1 MWRMA
6 MTLAVEVMM
15 ITASTSMKLPNVSW
29 PIESEN
35 DRGGSEFG
43 GVSAVMWVGP
53 GSCRA
58 QYTMYFGPWG
68 TCRPVVNGG
77 IQAGFRRA
85 ERTAARSQPSHTWI
99 APGLSARAKSDG
111 IMPNMSRNA
120 LEKCAELAKPAAWAA
135 SVSEA
140 PSPLARIAAPIRFQ
154 MR

>member
-1 MWRMA
+1 
-6 MTLAVEVMM
+6 
-15 ITASTSMKLPNVSW
+15 
-29 PIESEN
+29 
-35 DRGGSEFG
+35 
-43 GVSAVMWVGP
+43 MWVGP

-77 IQAGFRRA
+77 ISAGFRGA
-85 ERTAARSQPSHTWI
+85 ERIAARSHLDP
-99 APGLSARAKSDG
+99 PGLSARAKSDG

-135 SVSEA
+135 SVREA
-140 PSPLARIAAPIRFQ
+140 PSPLARTAAPIRFQ

>member
-1 MWRMA
+1 

-35 DRGGSEFG
+35 DRGGGEFG
-43 GVSAVMWVGP
+43 GVSAVMLVGA
-53 GSCRA
+53 GSSRA

-68 TCRPVVNGG
+68 HAGRWIMPVYTPDFADRGQV
-77 IQAGFRRA
+77 R
-85 ERTAARSQPSHTWI
+85 QPRHTWI

-154 MR
+154 RR

>member
-1 MWRMA
+1 

-35 DRGGSEFG
+35 DRGGCEFG
-43 GVSAVMWVGP
+43 GVSAVMLVGP
-53 GSCRA
+53 SSYRG

-77 IQAGFRRA
+77 ISAGFRGANGLRPGHA
-85 ERTAARSQPSHTWI
+85 WI
-99 APGLSARAKSDG
+99 APGRSARARSDG

-120 LEKCAELAKPAAWAA
+120 LEKCAELAKPASWAA
-135 SVSEA
+135 AVSET